1 MVPLLN
7 RFQGEGEEDDE
18 PLSEERI
25 LNVIRESD
33 ERVLKTAEIAEELP
47 VTQAWTNT
55 KLNELETKGR
65 VHSKSAGSGRV
76 WWLDDAE
83 PNHYVA
89 ESIGDLMYYASE
101 ADQAAVNVWLMSLG
115 LFVVAGLLLIPIF
128 LLGMYPSLSVIPYNT
143 QDFATAAILMAIGG
157 GLFLVGGS
165 ILKLVSV
172 GIRRRYTTTTS
183 E

>member
-1 MVPLLN
+1 M
-7 RFQGEGEEDDE
+7 
-18 PLSEERI
+18 
-25 LNVIRESD
+25 
-33 ERVLKTAEIAEELP
+33 
-47 VTQAWTNT
+47 
-55 KLNELETKGR
+55 
-65 VHSKSAGSGRV
+65 